1 MQVSNGPNPLLGIL
15 ASTAAQPTSTAAQPA
30 ASTAVATAQPTAK
43 PDVHVANPVSKGQ
56 IPAKLDFQALPSQP
70 AYEQAVKQLE
80 SRVEADLALQD
91 TGKKQPL
98 YLRQN
103 YQSRLLTQ
111 PQPTGKGTVVLFHG
125 YTAGPWQFKEAEE
138 LFFKA
143 GYNVYV
149 PRIPGHGFMK
159 PNGTPTGEKMVD
171 TWEVKTYDDFVAQ
184 VHADVS
190 ALGGPVQAIGLSGGA
205 NLALRMGERFSDLKS
220 VTAMAPYI
228 GPDDK
233 LKPTDGLL
241 HLVDRYTP
249 IKLSYLLDMK
259 NYNKNT
265 WVSADNPMPHT
276 QGTLNNAYAMFSVG
290 SRVDKVQVP
299 MQIFTTEGDVLA
311 GEKPVEKLLQR
322 SGGLQKHGWYHFE
335 APDKVPHAMA
345 SPMQNTQPGQ
355 AVALWQMVFATLE
368 RGELNTRLPK

>member
-1 MQVSNGPNPLLGIL
+1 MQVSHGPNPLLGIL
-15 ASTAAQPTSTAAQPA
+15 ASTAPQPTSTADQPLERKA
-30 ASTAVATAQPTAK
+30 TEQGSKPVAEPESKPDLHVAK
-43 PDVHVANPVSKGQ
+43 PVIKGR

-80 SRVEADLALQD
+80 SRVDADLALQN
-91 TGKKQPL
+91 TNKKQPL

-190 ALGGPVQAIGLSGGA
+190 ALGGPVQAIGLYRG
-205 NLALRMGERFSDLKS
+205 RQF
-220 VTAMAPYI
+220 
-228 GPDDK
+228 GPAH
-233 LKPTDGLL
+233 G
-241 HLVDRYTP
+241 R
-249 IKLSYLLDMK
+249 
-259 NYNKNT
+259 
-265 WVSADNPMPHT
+265 A
-276 QGTLNNAYAMFSVG
+276 
-290 SRVDKVQVP
+290 
-299 MQIFTTEGDVLA
+299 
-311 GEKPVEKLLQR
+311 LQR
-322 SGGLQKHGWYHFE
+322 SQICDRHGPVYW
-335 APDKVPHAMA
+335 
-345 SPMQNTQPGQ
+345 PG
-355 AVALWQMVFATLE
+355 
-368 RGELNTRLPK
+368 

>member
-1 MQVSNGPNPLLGIL
+1 MQVAHGPNPLLSIL
-15 ASTAAQPTSTAAQPA
+15 ASP
-30 ASTAVATAQPTAK
+30 PTA
-43 PDVHVANPVSKGQ
+43 PTVPVPATVPGHPGGIQTDTRLVHPVKQGQ
-56 IPAKLDFQALPSQP
+56 IPARMAFQPLPAQ
-70 AYEQAVKQLE
+70 AAFEQAVKRLE
-80 SRVEADLALQD
+80 NRVEADLALQD
-91 TGKKQPL
+91 TQKPQPL

-103 YQSRLLTQ
+103 YQSHLLTQ

-149 PRIPGHGFMK
+149 PRIPGHGLMK

-184 VHADVS
+184 VHAEVS
-190 ALGGPVQAIGLSGGA
+190 ALGGPVQVIGLSGGA

-233 LKPTDGLL
+233 LKATDRLL
-241 HLVDRYTP
+241 HVVDRYTP
-249 IKLSYLLDMK
+249 IKLSYLLDLK

-265 WVSADNPMPHT
+265 WVSADHPMPHT

-290 SRVDKVQVP
+290 TRVDRVQVP
-299 MQIFTTEGDVLA
+299 LQVFTTEGDVLS
-311 GEKPVEKLLQR
+311 GEKPVQKLLQR
-322 SGGLQKHGWYHFE
+322 SGGLHGWYHFE
-335 APDKVPHAMA
+335 AADKVPHAMA
-345 SPMQNTQPGQ
+345 SPLQNTEPGQ
-355 AVALWQMVFATLE
+355 AVALWKRVFETIDQGHLH
-368 RGELNTRLPK
+368 TRRPK